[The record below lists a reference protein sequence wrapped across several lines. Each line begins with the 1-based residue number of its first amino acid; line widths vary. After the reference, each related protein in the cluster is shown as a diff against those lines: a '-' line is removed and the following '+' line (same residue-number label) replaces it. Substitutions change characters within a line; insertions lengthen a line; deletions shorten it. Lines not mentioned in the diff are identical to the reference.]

1 MKPQTWQ
8 ALSDLSETVNEI
20 FYLKE
25 IMKYGVLTNE
35 QISQILSDIELGI
48 DKDLEQVWEKIRI
61 EYESEE
67 E

>member
-8 ALSDLSETVNEI
+8 ALTNLSETMNEI

-35 QISQILSDIELGI
+35 QISQILSDIELGLE
-48 DKDLEQVWEKIRI
+48 KDLEQVWEKVRI
-61 EYESEE
+61 EYETEE
-67 E
+67 

>member
-8 ALSDLSETVNEI
+8 ALTNLSETMNEI

-35 QISQILSDIELGI
+35 QISQILSDIELGLE
-48 DKDLEQVWEKIRI
+48 KDLEQVWEKVRI
-61 EYESEE
+61 EYENEE
-67 E
+67 